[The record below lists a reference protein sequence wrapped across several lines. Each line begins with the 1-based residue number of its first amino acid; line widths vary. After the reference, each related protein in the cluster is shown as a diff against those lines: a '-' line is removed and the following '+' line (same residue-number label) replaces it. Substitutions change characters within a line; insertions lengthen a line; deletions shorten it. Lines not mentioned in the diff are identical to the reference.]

1 MFVREWMSSPAVT
14 IQARIPAPV
23 ALEFMQKHHIR
34 RLPVVESGALVGII
48 TKSDLF
54 SELGK
59 HKGDRATSKKIVEDV
74 MTPGPYT
81 VSPDD
86 TFESAALLMLKQKIS
101 GLPVVKLDK
110 VVGMLTESDVF
121 RAFAAMLGLAEH
133 GPRITM
139 QIPDTED
146 LLEGVRKRA
155 GRLKIR
161 TLVTL
166 HNPRAKRWDVAV
178 RVRGR
183 MGEDEPE
190 PAPQPAKRGASGLIR
205 RPPADPAK

>member
-1 MFVREWMSSPAVT
+1 MFVREWMSTPAVT
-14 IQARIPAPV
+14 IQARIPAAV
-23 ALEFMQKHHIR
+23 AFEFMQKHRIR
-34 RLPVVESGALVGII
+34 RLPVVESGTLVGIV
-48 TKSDLF
+48 TKSDLM
-54 SELGK
+54 SELGR
-59 HKGDRATSKKIVEDV
+59 HKGDRATSKKTIEDV

-101 GLPVVKLDK
+101 GLPVVKNDQ
-110 VVGMLTESDVF
+110 VVGVLTESDVF
-121 RAFAAMLGLAEH
+121 RAFAALMGLAEH

-139 QIPDTED
+139 QIPESED
-146 LLEGVRKRA
+146 LLEGIRSRV

-166 HNPRAKRWDVAV
+166 YNPRAKRWEIAV

-183 MGEDEPE
+183 MGESDQDEP
-190 PAPQPAKRGASGLIR
+190 PAK
-205 RPPADPAK
+205 K

>member
-1 MFVREWMSSPAVT
+1 MFVRDWMSSPAVT
-14 IQARIPAPV
+14 IQARMPAPV
-23 ALEFMQKHHIR
+23 ALEFMVKHRIR

-48 TKSDLF
+48 TKSDLE

-59 HKGDRATSKKIVEDV
+59 HKGDRATSKKKIEDI

-101 GLPVVKLDK
+101 GLPVVKNDV

-121 RAFAAMLGLAEH
+121 RAFAAMMGLAEQ

-139 QIPDTED
+139 QIPDGED
-146 LLEGVRKRA
+146 LLEGVRKRV

-166 HNPRAKRWDVAV
+166 HNPRAKRWEVAV
-178 RVRGR
+178 KLRGR
-183 MGEDEPE
+183 MAETEEG
-190 PAPQPAKRGASGLIR
+190 AK
-205 RPPADPAK
+205 K